1 MVITS
6 LGSDEAVESVAH
18 ELLAG
23 QEVSLCRSDD
33 QFRADEQSQPDQG
46 DGILPGGR
54 GRTTIFVDT
63 STVSLPQHLGISRIV
78 MVERRR

>member
-6 LGSDEAVESVAH
+6 LGSDEAVEAVAAQ
-18 ELLAG
+18 LLAG
-23 QEVSLCRSDD
+23 QE
-33 QFRADEQSQPDQG
+33 SQPDQG

-63 STVSLPQHLGISRIV
+63 STVSRLVQLSPV
-78 MVERRR
+78 V